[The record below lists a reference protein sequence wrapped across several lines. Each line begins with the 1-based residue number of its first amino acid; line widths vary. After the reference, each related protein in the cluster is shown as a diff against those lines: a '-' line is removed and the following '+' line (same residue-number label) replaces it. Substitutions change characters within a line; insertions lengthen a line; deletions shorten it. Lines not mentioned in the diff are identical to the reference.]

1 MDFETGYHR
10 PLSALWKAPPPYLE
24 HIFSVF
30 RMIENAR
37 VRQALNFTFKGKSEL
52 HQASDVPHEVIA

>member
-1 MDFETGYHR
+1 
-10 PLSALWKAPPPYLE
+10 
-24 HIFSVF
+24 VF